1 MIRAVICYLHSPP
14 FPSSN
19 LFYIIGLKEGLNE
32 SFNGTESDDDL
43 HIEQS
48 VDEEQMEH
56 EDGLDAQN
64 LVLFLTN
71 NFAPGVERFCIR
83 RCRFKS

>member
-1 MIRAVICYLHSPP
+1 MIHASMHPRTVSEIICKLLVIETL
-14 FPSSN
+14 
-19 LFYIIGLKEGLNE
+19 YIIGLKEGLNE

-64 LVLFLTN
+64 LVYY
-71 NFAPGVERFCIR
+71 
-83 RCRFKS
+83 